1 MKDEVDDTLDGT
13 NFRTESARI
22 VEVENGKPDK
32 EYRASV
38 QIRING
44 DDSVGAIGTISR
56 TMTFPFRKDA
66 KADEHAEKT
75 VSQMRPYDE
84 FIAEAQRR
92 FTPTSPLEVDSRVS
106 TRDFCGVTGYLSNTD
121 GGPST
126 RSQSGNKAAYFYIES
141 LSVRT
146 VSGM

>member
-1 MKDEVDDTLDGT
+1 LLGDLANYLRQLETFYLERNKNAPMFTDAGWDPVLAQKLKDLERLMKDEVDDTLDGT
-13 NFRTESARI
+13 DFRAESARI

-66 KADEHAEKT
+66 KADEPAEKT
-75 VSQMRPYDE
+75 VSQMHPYGKD
-84 FIAEAQRR
+84 
-92 FTPTSPLEVDSRVS
+92 
-106 TRDFCGVTGYLSNTD
+106 
-121 GGPST
+121 
-126 RSQSGNKAAYFYIES
+126 
-141 LSVRT
+141 
-146 VSGM
+146 